1 MKTMKTKQTA
11 STLAAFFALA
21 AAAILPA
28 SAANLVLNG
37 NFSNGYNDFTSDYV
51 QVSPPPFQPAISA
64 GMVTEGRYTV
74 WNDPNYTH
82 GAWQQIPAGNPYNL
96 TNQNMMIV
104 NGGPSATAVVWRT
117 TAAITVPINTAL
129 NFQGIVTNVFA
140 PNLPATNGAILTYQ
154 YSYNNSAWNNLAT
167 IDLAQNVSGIWN
179 VSEPPTFNTGSNTN
193 VWLRITNAQTAAS
206 GNDFAIGLISLSST
220 PIPEPGTAA
229 LFGVAG
235 AVCLLGRRRNSR
247 QA

>member
-21 AAAILPA
+21 AGAILPA

-37 NFSNGYNDFTSDYV
+37 NFSNGFNNFTSDYT
-51 QVSPPPFQPAISA
+51 QVTGAPPNMETAPAGS
-64 GMVTEGRYTV
+64 YTV
-74 WNDPNYTH
+74 FNNSTRP
-82 GAWQQIPAGNPYNL
+82 AWQQFPAGNPYNL

-104 NGGPSATAVVWRT
+104 NGSTSATAIVWRT
-117 TAAITVPINTAL
+117 NAAITVPINTAL
-129 NFQGIVTNVFA
+129 HFQGIVTNLFQ
-140 PNLPATNGAILTYQ
+140 PNLPATNGAILNYQ
-154 YSYNNSAWNNLAT
+154 YSYNNSAWTSLAT
-167 IDLAQNVSGIWN
+167 IDLAQNVSGTWAATF
-179 VSEPPTFNTGSNTN
+179 PPTFNTGSETS
-193 VWLRITNAQTAAS
+193 VWLRIRNAQTAAS
-206 GNDFAIGLISLSST
+206 GNDFAIGLISLST
-220 PIPEPGTAA
+220 APIPEVGTVA

>member
-1 MKTMKTKQTA
+1 MKTKQTA
-11 STLAAFFALA
+11 STLAAFFALS

-37 NFSNGYNDFTSDYV
+37 DFSNGFNDFTSDYT
-51 QVSPPPFQPAISA
+51 QVVLPQNQQPANT
-64 GMVTEGRYTV
+64 GMFANATYTV
-74 WNDPNYTH
+74 FKDPSYTH
-82 GAWQQIPAGNPYNL
+82 LSWQQIPAGNPYNS
-96 TNQNMMIV
+96 TNQNMLIL
-104 NGGPSATAVVWRT
+104 NGGASGTDIVWRT

-129 NFQGIVTNVFA
+129 NFQAIVTNVFE
-140 PNLPATNGAILTYQ
+140 PDLPAFNGAILTYQ
-154 YSYNNSAWNNLAT
+154 YSYNNSAWNSLAT
-167 IDLAQNVSGIWN
+167 IDLAQNVSGTWN

-193 VWLRITNAQTAAS
+193 VWLRITNAQTAVT
-206 GNDFAIGLISLSST
+206 GNDFAIGLISLST
-220 PIPEPGTAA
+220 APIPEPGTVA